1 MRITW
6 TRTSYEQWM
15 ASFGPPAQPLNWAA
29 LAGFPDILVRR
40 NSDRDEW
47 LVAARSDQGPVFHR
61 PGERGAWVGH
71 LAFDFPDALDRVQS
85 RFPSGPLK
93 GSSWWEPQLLLMLR
107 AGLLRILVDKA
118 VRPASEVG
126 TGLRARP
133 DARTTTLNS
142 VAWTPRTTKA
152 QYLASLGKLLDHI
165 QRGDIYEVN
174 YCTERTALLT
184 AFDPFEAFGRLVE
197 RTNAPYAALYRR
209 KDVFVLCM
217 SPEHFLRIDG
227 RCVSTRPMKGT
238 RPRSSDPVIDAAL
251 LQELAQDPK
260 ERSENIMAVDV
271 ARHDLSRIATPGS
284 VAVDELCVVRTYPN
298 VHQLV
303 STVSAELRPGLSNW
317 DAVCAAFP
325 MASMTGAPKRS
336 ALGFIDAVEQVPRGL
351 FSGSLGFQLPDG
363 TLDLN
368 VVIRTITY
376 DASSGRASLITGSA
390 ITAQSDPER
399 EWEECELKA
408 RSVLDALF

>member
-15 ASFGPPAQPLNWAA
+15 ASFGPAAQPLNWAA
-29 LAGFPDILVRR
+29 LAGFPDLLVRR

-47 LVAARSDQGPVFHR
+47 LVAARSVQGPVFQR
-61 PGERGAWVGH
+61 PGNDGAWVGH
-71 LAFDFPDALDRVQS
+71 IAFDFPEALDRVQS
-85 RFPSGPLK
+85 RFPCGPLAA
-93 GSSWWEPQLLLMLR
+93 SSWWEPELLLMLR
-107 AGLLRILVDKA
+107 SGLLDVLMDKA

-126 TGLRARP
+126 TDLRARP
-133 DARTTTLNS
+133 GASPTRMNS
-142 VAWTPRTTKA
+142 ATWTPRTTKA
-152 QYLASLGKLLDHI
+152 EYLASIEKLLGHI

-174 YCTERTALLT
+174 YCTERTALL
-184 AFDPFEAFGRLVE
+184 AGFDPFEAFGRLVE
-197 RTNAPYAALYRR
+197 RTNAPYAALYRC
-209 KDVFVLCM
+209 KDVFALCM

-227 RCVSTRPMKGT
+227 RRVSTRPMKGT
-238 RPRSSDPVIDAAL
+238 RPRSSDPVVDAAL
-251 LQELAQDPK
+251 VHELAQDPK

-271 ARHDLSRIATPGS
+271 ARHDLSRIAAPGS
-284 VAVDELCVVRTYPN
+284 VTVEELCAVKSYPN

-303 STVSAELRPGLSNW
+303 STVSAEMRPDVSAW
-317 DAVCAAFP
+317 DAVCSAFP

-336 ALGFIDAVEQVPRGL
+336 ALGFIDAVEEMPRGL